1 MVFYYGVL
9 GTISSFVLLLVFQGL
24 PILPHDPITLLLLG
38 SLSLCG
44 CLGQTTLNKGAQM
57 IDASKTSVLR
67 NADIAFVLVFQIVLL
82 GELPTIWSS
91 IGLLLIS
98 SCTIL
103 IALTKSSALPSKTQD
118 ESIDMTE
125 LEDLGEIQDF
135 NVETEGKE
143 HTSK

>member
-1 MVFYYGVL
+1 
-9 GTISSFVLLLVFQGL
+9 
-24 PILPHDPITLLLLG
+24 
-38 SLSLCG
+38 
-44 CLGQTTLNKGAQM
+44 M

-143 HTSK
+143 HTSKL